1 MYASSFRAEGK
12 VNCTCSGCLASME
25 SFLPVSLAMLRS
37 PAPEL
42 VKDYDLVSTN
52 KLLPVDFTKLDAFLE
67 KGPMV
72 FRSALA

>member
-1 MYASSFRAEGK
+1 MNASSFRAEGK

-25 SFLPVSLAMLRS
+25 SFLPVSWAVRS
-37 PAPEL
+37 PPPGP
-42 VKDYDLVSTN
+42 VKDYV
-52 KLLPVDFTKLDAFLE
+52 LLSMIAVLAVDFTKLEAFLE